1 MRSRGTFKILE
12 NLAVWHVLI
21 IAFVGALLIGLLVA
35 FLWPS
40 TYRAYSSFL
49 LPDSRLNAA
58 SGAGQN
64 VNLDVGDPQQKQDRL
79 WTVIV
84 SRSLRKK
91 LVQKHDLDE
100 KFGVEVGYAVD
111 MLEYIT
117 RVETIGGGG
126 LKIICTLTGSK
137 QFPLGLGHPLSEKEA
152 RELCAELANSYLEEL
167 DDFVRETNVA
177 TAQRQRKLLQQ
188 SKEEV
193 ETELQNTEQRL
204 QQLQEQFDLIDP
216 DSKTSRVVQRIL
228 SVQQAADNASAEVD
242 DTATAL
248 REARS
253 QLDQVDARRVASQ
266 AKMRNPVI
274 SNLEAELAE
283 LQVELATEMAS
294 GKTANNRDVQQI
306 QTAIDNIKQQLRSV
320 EAEVLKEASEQ
331 VNPAYDEVV
340 GKVVNLEVALAG
352 AKARQAK
359 YASLK
364 SSAQAELSMLPAI
377 ARDYAAIKREQ
388 TVQSNLLT
396 SLTESLAQA
405 QLQERTARSSDIF
418 TVLDRAEAPSRRS
431 SPTTWVVV
439 LVTFIVLFV
448 GFGLLLVDKRLFGIY
463 R

>member
-1 MRSRGTFKILE
+1 MRSRGTLSILE
-12 NLAVWHVLI
+12 NLAIWHVLVT
-21 IAFVGALLIGLLVA
+21 ALVGSVLVGLLVA

-40 TYRAYSSFL
+40 TYHAYSSFL
-49 LPDSRLNAA
+49 LPDSRLNTVSSVGERSNAA
-58 SGAGQN
+58 ADS
-64 VNLDVGDPQQKQDRL
+64 QQKQDRL
-79 WTVIV
+79 WTIIT
-84 SRSLRKK
+84 SRALRKQ
-91 LVQKHDLDE
+91 LVNKHDLDE
-100 KFGVEVGYAVD
+100 KLGGDVGYAVD
-111 MLEYIT
+111 MLEYLT
-117 RVETIGGGG
+117 EVQTIGGGG
-126 LKIICTLTGSK
+126 LKIIVTMTGSK

-152 RELCAELANSYLEEL
+152 RELCADLANSYLEEL
-167 DDFVRETNVA
+167 DTFVRETNVA
-177 TAQRQRKLLQQ
+177 TAQRQRKLLEK
-188 SKEEV
+188 SKQEV
-193 ETELQNTEQRL
+193 ETELHNTEQRL
-204 QQLQEQFDLIDP
+204 QELQEQFDLIDP

-228 SVQQAADNASAEVD
+228 TVQQAADDAAAEVD

-266 AKMRNPVI
+266 ARMRNPVI

-331 VNPAYDEVV
+331 VNPAYDQVV
-340 GKVVNLEVALAG
+340 EKVVNLEVALAG

-359 YASLK
+359 YTNLK
-364 SSAQAELSMLPAI
+364 SSAQAQLSMLPAI

-405 QLQERTARSSDIF
+405 QLRERTARSADIF
-418 TVLDRAEAPSRRS
+418 TVLDRAEPPSRRS
-431 SPTTWVVV
+431 SPTTWLVV
-439 LVTFIVLFV
+439 LVVFIVLFA
-448 GFGLLLVDKRLFGIY
+448 GFGLVLIDKRLFGMY